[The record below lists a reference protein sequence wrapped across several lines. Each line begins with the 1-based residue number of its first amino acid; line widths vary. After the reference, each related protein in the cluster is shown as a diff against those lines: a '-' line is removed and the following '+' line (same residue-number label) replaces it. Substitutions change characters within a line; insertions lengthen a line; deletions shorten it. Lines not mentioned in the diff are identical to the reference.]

1 MVGQRAQVVGFIQAE
16 ALVELVTAH
25 GRQVVVVAV
34 AEQVVKEAGRDLGR
48 GRRRRTQT
56 TVDFFLRFLLVD
68 DAILHQRVADGRR
81 GIRTLGVQHGNTRD
95 ARLAE
100 TVEQAGGDFVGCFC
114 QHFAGLGVSH
124 VHSQEHAV
132 QGVWAHFNGFN
143 ACIADQTPAALGN
156 GLASLDNGIALRID
170 DVGVGV
176 VLAVQILAHFP
187 EQAACRLDAV
197 VLLRVEVFEDLLLAH
212 AHGLEQDGGRHL
224 AASVD
229 ADVQDI
235 LVVEVKVEPRAAHGN
250 DAAGIE
256 HLAAGVS
263 LATVVLKDDARRTLQ
278 LVNDDALG
286 AVDDKRALFR
296 HQGQGA
302 KIDILLFDVA
312 DGAVARSF
320 IGVIDNQA
328 HLDAHG
334 CLVGQ
339 PLGNA
344 LGLVVL
350 GFANF
355 IADEFKTGG
364 LIEILNGE
372 DGVEYTFQPFL
383 WAAVGI

>member
-1 MVGQRAQVVGFIQAE
+1 M
-16 ALVELVTAH
+16 
-25 GRQVVVVAV
+25 
-34 AEQVVKEAGRDLGR
+34 
-48 GRRRRTQT
+48 
-56 TVDFFLRFLLVD
+56 
-68 DAILHQRVADGRR
+68 
-81 GIRTLGVQHGNTRD
+81 
-95 ARLAE
+95 
-100 TVEQAGGDFVGCFC
+100 
-114 QHFAGLGVSH
+114 
-124 VHSQEHAV
+124 
-132 QGVWAHFNGFN
+132 
-143 ACIADQTPAALGN
+143 
-156 GLASLDNGIALRID
+156 
-170 DVGVGV
+170 
-176 VLAVQILAHFP
+176 
-187 EQAACRLDAV
+187 
-197 VLLRVEVFEDLLLAH
+197 LLRVEVFKNLLLAH

-224 AASVD
+224 AAAVD

-235 LVVEVKVEPRAAHGN
+235 LVVEVKVEPRAAHGD

-263 LATVVLKDDARRTLQ
+263 LAAVVLKDDARRALQ

-350 GFANF
+350 GFADF
-355 IADEFKTGG
+355 IADELKTGG

-372 DGVEYTFQPFL
+372 DGVEHTFQPFL